1 MTRWASTA
9 FGAGAGLGSAYTEC
23 SQKFGGYPG
32 KSTASISETPIT
44 KVMNCMY
51 CYFPSLFFF
60 GLNGFPEIEFNL
72 VREGMIQIGC
82 LSPIIFGKWSTFFS
96 PVTCALLFFYMC
108 LA

>member
-44 KVMNCMY
+44 KVMNCN
-51 CYFPSLFFF
+51 FPSLFFF

-72 VREGMIQIGC
+72 VREGKIQIGM
-82 LSPIIFGKWSTFFS
+82 SFPNYIR
-96 PVTCALLFFYMC
+96 
-108 LA
+108 

>member
-44 KVMNCMY
+44 KV
-51 CYFPSLFFF
+51 
-60 GLNGFPEIEFNL
+60 GED
-72 VREGMIQIGC
+72 
-82 LSPIIFGKWSTFFS
+82 
-96 PVTCALLFFYMC
+96 
-108 LA
+108 